1 MKQKSQN
8 RFLAALLAVAM
19 MLQMLPMLAF
29 AEDATGT
36 GKPVAW
42 IKDPYDPAKNQGF
55 TSLEEAV
62 KKAKSG
68 ATIILEEG
76 NYTLYNIKSD
86 DTTRG
91 KDLTFVG
98 QGPDKTTWRI
108 GPTVLNPAFFGKEY
122 NGDYSFDGAG
132 KITFKNMTLGTG
144 SADYLGFIR
153 PDQTVVDHCEI
164 YGKTFY
170 WGYTSAVFTDTTF
183 YAPPKDYAIWTYSS
197 PTMEFDNC
205 TFNTTGKAINVYAD
219 YGAGKQDITV
229 YFNNCTVL
237 NSGSELKTA
246 LNINDSNMR
255 PFKYTIYIN
264 NPQTINAA
272 LDTTTCSRM
281 FGFGG
286 KDKEATNN
294 KGKTDV
300 YVDGDLVWTNGKMK
314 THSYTEGEKEERAY
328 RDGEKEEGAYKIT
341 GRSDW
346 TPSVERVDECEVTKT
361 CKYCGWTKKEL
372 EHASVYRLQYN
383 LNEGVGDETAY
394 KDAFSHEKE
403 SVKLAAAPTR
413 EGYQFAGWLSP
424 NGKLYKAESELVLT
438 GDEVFTAYWK
448 KDEPVV
454 NHTLTVTG
462 GTFAVKDGDID
473 VTDTLETSTDEASG
487 KQTCLVPD
495 GAEVTVTLDQTKVPE
510 GMVFDIWST
519 GELPLDQDYKAE
531 SITFTMNGDVD
542 VAAQYRSADIE
553 DGSDVVGPIIVGTA
567 VVAGG
572 ALVGYTLG
580 TDLVGQMWGLPYFP
594 SNRSAL
600 AMMLWEDAG
609 KPMPES
615 EILYPDVGQE
625 EQDMDLQHAA
635 RWSMEHDLLP
645 DLNDQDTEL
654 PPEQVKFYPDNMVTK
669 ISVLRAWKKAQDLK
683 QNAQ

>member
-8 RFLAALLAVAM
+8 RFFAALLAVAM

-29 AEDATGT
+29 ADDAPDAYAVEIDGKEGSYAKLEDA
-36 GKPVAW
+36 VRA
-42 IKDPYDPAKNQGF
+42 A
-55 TSLEEAV
+55 S
-62 KKAKSG
+62 SG
-68 ATIILEEG
+68 DTIILGEG
-76 NYTLYNIKSD
+76 NYTLYGIKSD
-86 DTTRG
+86 DTTKG
-91 KDLTFVG
+91 KNLTFVG
-98 QGPDKTTWRI
+98 QGPDKTAWNI
-108 GPTVLNPAFFGKEY
+108 GDKVPDPSKYGTEY

-132 KITFKNMTLGTG
+132 TVTFKNMTLRSGVV
-144 SADYLGFIR
+144 DYLGFIR
-153 PDQTVVDHCEI
+153 IDNTVVENCVI
-164 YGKTFY
+164 NGKTDY
-170 WGYTSAVFTDTTF
+170 WGYTSAVFKDTTF
-183 YAPPKDYAIWTYSS
+183 NAPSSNYALWTYCS
-197 PTMEFDNC
+197 PTMTFNNC
-205 TFNTTGKAINVYAD
+205 TFNANGKAINVYTD
-219 YGAGKQDITV
+219 FSAGKHDITV
-229 YFNNCTVL
+229 NFNNCTV
-237 NSGSELKTA
+237 NSNFQSYVSMFSNNKTA
-246 LNINDSNMR
+246 LNINDSNMGSH
-255 PFKYTIYIN
+255 KYIININDPKTI
-264 NPQTINAA
+264 TAA
-272 LDTTTCSRM
+272 RDKTTTCSQM

-286 KDKEATNN
+286 KAATNN

-300 YVDGDLVWTNGKMK
+300 YLNGELVWTNGKMQ
-314 THSYTEGEKEERAY
+314 THSYT
-328 RDGEKEEGAYKIT
+328 DGEHDKAFTTTYSE
-341 GRSDW
+341 
-346 TPSVERVDECEVTKT
+346 
-361 CKYCGWTKKEL
+361 WTKFDERNEWRDATTTCNYCHREL
-372 EHASVYRLQYN
+372 EKHQETASVYRLQYN
-383 LNEGVGDETAY
+383 LNEGVGAENADYNDAY
-394 KDAFSHEKE
+394 SREKE
-403 SVKLAAAPTR
+403 SVTLAAAPTR
-413 EGYQFAGWLSP
+413 EGYQFAGWLSL
-424 NGKLYKAESELVLT
+424 NGKLYNAGSELVLT
-438 GDEVFTAYWK
+438 GDEVFTAQWK

-462 GTFAVKDGDID
+462 GTFAVKNGDID

-510 GMVFDIWST
+510 GMVFDLWST
-519 GELPLDQDYKAE
+519 GKFELPLDQDYKAE
-531 SITFTMNGDVD
+531 AIAFTMNGDVD

-580 TDLVGQMWGLPYFP
+580 TDLVGKMWGLPYFP

-635 RWSMEHDLLP
+635 RWAMEHDLMP

>member
-8 RFLAALLAVAM
+8 RFFAALLAVAM

-29 AEDATGT
+29 ADDAPGIEETY
-36 GKPVAW
+36 VAW
-42 IKDPYDPAKNQGF
+42 NENQGHKGYP
-55 TSLEEAV
+55 SLEAAV
-62 KKAKSG
+62 ENASSG
-68 ATIILEEG
+68 DTIILGEG
-76 NYTLYNIKSD
+76 NYTLYGIKSD
-86 DTTRG
+86 DTTKG
-91 KDLTFVG
+91 KNLTFVG
-98 QGPDKTTWRI
+98 QGPDKTAWNI
-108 GPTVLNPAFFGKEY
+108 GAEVPDPANFGTEY
-122 NGDYSFDGAG
+122 NGDYSFDGA
-132 KITFKNMTLGTG
+132 KTVTFKNMTLRSGVV
-144 SADYLGFIR
+144 DYLGFIR
-153 PDQTVVDHCEI
+153 IDNTVVENCVI
-164 YGKTFY
+164 NGKTDY
-170 WGYTSAVFTDTTF
+170 WGYTSAVFKDTTF
-183 YAPPKDYAIWTYSS
+183 NAPSSNYALWTYCS
-197 PTMEFDNC
+197 PTMTFNNC
-205 TFNTTGKAINVYAD
+205 TFNANGKAINVYTD
-219 YGAGKQDITV
+219 YSAGDHDITV
-229 YFNNCTVL
+229 NFNNCTV
-237 NSGSELKTA
+237 NSNFQSYVSMFSNNKTA
-246 LNINDSNMR
+246 LNINDSNMGSH
-255 PFKYTIYIN
+255 KYIININDPKTI
-264 NPQTINAA
+264 TAA
-272 LDTTTCSRM
+272 RDKTTTCSQM

-286 KDKEATNN
+286 KAATNN

-300 YVDGDLVWTNGKMK
+300 YLNGELVWTNGKMQ
-314 THSYTEGEKEERAY
+314 THSYT
-328 RDGEKEEGAYKIT
+328 DGEHDQAFTTTYSEWKTIDARNEW
-341 GRSDW
+341 RD
-346 TPSVERVDECEVTKT
+346 VTKT
-361 CKYCGWTKKEL
+361 CNYCGRLLEEHKEI
-372 EHASVYRLQYN
+372 ASVYRLQYN
-383 LNEGVGDETAY
+383 LNEGVGDETANY
-394 KDAFSHEKE
+394 NDAYSREKE
-403 SVKLAAAPTR
+403 SVKLEAAPTR
-413 EGYQFAGWLSP
+413 EGYQFAGWLSLK
-424 NGKLYKAESELVLT
+424 GKLYNPGDELKLT
-438 GDEVFTAYWK
+438 GDEVFTAQWKK

-462 GTFAVKDGDID
+462 GTFAVKNGDID

-510 GMVFDIWST
+510 GMVFDLWST
-519 GELPLDQDYKAE
+519 GKFDLPQEQDYKAE
-531 SITFTMNGDVD
+531 SITFTMNDDVD

-615 EILYPDVGQE
+615 ETLYPDVGQE

-635 RWSMEHDLLP
+635 RWAMEHDLLP

-669 ISVLRAWKKAQDLK
+669 IGVLRAWKKAQDLK